1 MYIGSRCIY
10 YIDTHTSTVALLPQ
24 SQFASVTNV
33 TFPKVYQR
41 FLDSVDIFNFDLSWI
56 MTTGCFFDVGFHDRL
71 LLTTMAPLVAL
82 ILLGVTYFIA
92 LRRNREI
99 SEDAVQN
106 VRHKH
111 VSMALLVTFLV
122 YSSVSSVVFQMFA
135 CDDLDD
141 GNNYLRADYTINC
154 DSTKHRAFQIYAG
167 FMMMLY
173 PVGIPA
179 LYAYILFKNSNI
191 LRDKSRREESSVLR
205 SVSNLWKPYKPQR
218 FYYEIVECSRRFLL
232 AGVVVFIYPNSAAQV
247 AAAFAI
253 STGFVFVSEGMKPY
267 ESLWDF
273 WISRFGHIIVFSSM
287 YLAFLMKVDVSTD
300 KSSSQNAFELLLVG
314 AHVCLVLAVVVQAV
328 VMVLST
334 TERQQEDPRP
344 RLRRSS
350 NFAWVAPS
358 SSSEEGKRNCCLV
371 ELANIELEPSH
382 L

>member
-1 MYIGSRCIY
+1 M
-10 YIDTHTSTVALLPQ
+10 STIVLLPQ
-24 SQFASVTNV
+24 LQFASVTNV
-33 TFPKVYQR
+33 TFPEVYQR
-41 FLDSVDIFNFDLSWI
+41 FLDGVDILNFDFSWI
-56 MTTGCFFDVGFHDRL
+56 VTTGCFFDVDFHDRL

-92 LRRNREI
+92 VRRNREF

-141 GNNYLRADYTINC
+141 GKNYLRADYTIDC
-154 DSTKHRAFQIYAG
+154 DSTKHRVLQIYAG
-167 FMMMLY
+167 LMIMLY

-179 LYAYILFKNSNI
+179 LYACILFRNSDI
-191 LRDKSRREESSVLR
+191 LRDKSRREESFVVR
-205 SVSNLWKPYKPQR
+205 SVSNLWKPYKPRR

-253 STGFVFVSEGMKPY
+253 AIVFVFVSEGMKPY
-267 ESLWDF
+267 ESPWDF
-273 WISRFGHIIVFSSM
+273 WVSRFGHIIVFSSM
-287 YLAFLMKVDVSTD
+287 YLALLMKVDVSTD
-300 KSSSQNAFELLLVG
+300 KSSSQKAFELLLVA
-314 AHVCLVLAVVVQAV
+314 AHVCIVLAVVVQAV
-328 VMVLST
+328 IMVLST

-344 RLRRSS
+344 RLRHSS
-350 NFAWVAPS
+350 NFAWNAQS
-358 SSSEEGKRNCCLV
+358 SNSEGEKNCSLV
-371 ELANIELEPSH
+371 ELSNIELEPSQ